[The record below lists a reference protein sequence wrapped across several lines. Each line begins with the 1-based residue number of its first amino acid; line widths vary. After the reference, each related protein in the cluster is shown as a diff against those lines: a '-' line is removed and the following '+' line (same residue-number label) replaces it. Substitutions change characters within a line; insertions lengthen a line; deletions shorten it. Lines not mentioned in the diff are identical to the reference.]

1 MFEDDEE
8 WEIGMAAAYV
18 EMEVPK
24 MLAQTSSFLSMRFLS
39 MMKTGTMI
47 NNKLGTP
54 ILLFPQGMSKLL
66 MESLPMA
73 YKIYDANGND
83 VKKINDGTIFSAST

>member
-1 MFEDDEE
+1 MFEDNEE
-8 WEIGMAAAYV
+8 WEIGMV

-24 MLAQTSSFLSMRFLS
+24 TLEKTSYRLSIEVSLHDENRDHIFHL
-39 MMKTGTMI
+39 I